1 VLSIAGYS
9 ESMTARLQVSK
20 KAIAKPKWSHYAVDA
35 GQNGWSTLMPE
46 TVFPSYWEG
55 LPMKKSIVLSFVLA
69 ASMSLA
75 ACGEKAADEA
85 ANAEALADNTMEA
98 VSNEAMG
105 AAESAANAADAAAGA
120 ATNAADAAST
130 AADAAKDAAGAAAE
144 AAANKM

>member
-1 VLSIAGYS
+1 
-9 ESMTARLQVSK
+9 MTACLQISK
-20 KAIAKPKWSHYAVDA
+20 KAIAKPKWSHYAVVA
-35 GQNGWSTLMPE
+35 GQNGCSTLTPE
-46 TVFPSYWEG
+46 TVFLSYWEG

-69 ASMSLA
+69 ASMGLA

-85 ANAEALADNTMEA
+85 ANAEAMADNTMES
-98 VSNEAMG
+98 VTNEALG
-105 AAESAANAADAAAGA
+105 AVDEAANAAGSAAEA

>member
-1 VLSIAGYS
+1 MSGRVHI
-9 ESMTARLQVSK
+9 SK
-20 KAIAKPKWSHYAVDA
+20 KAIAKPKWSHYAMDA
-35 GQNGWSTLMPE
+35 GQNGCSALMPE

-69 ASMSLA
+69 ASMGLA

-105 AAESAANAADAAAGA
+105 AVGDAANAAGSAAEA
-120 ATNAADAAST
+120 ATNAADAASS
-130 AADAAKDAAGAAAE
+130 AADAAKAAAGAAAD

>member
-1 VLSIAGYS
+1 MAGH
-9 ESMTARLQVSK
+9 LHINK

-69 ASMSLA
+69 ASMGLA

-98 VSNEAMG
+98 VTNEAMG
-105 AAESAANAADAAAGA
+105 AAETAANAADAAAGA
-120 ATNAADAAST
+120 ATNAADAASS
-130 AADAAKDAAGAAAE
+130 AADAAKSAAGAAAE

>member
-1 VLSIAGYS
+1 
-9 ESMTARLQVSK
+9 MTTRRQISK
-20 KAIAKPKWSHYAVDA
+20 KAIAKPKWSHYAVVA
-35 GQNGWSTLMPE
+35 GQNGFSALMPE

-69 ASMSLA
+69 ASMGLA

-105 AAESAANAADAAAGA
+105 AVEDAANAAGSAAEA

>member
-1 VLSIAGYS
+1 MV
-9 ESMTARLQVSK
+9 
-20 KAIAKPKWSHYAVDA
+20 A
-35 GQNGWSTLMPE
+35 GQNGFSTLMPE

-69 ASMSLA
+69 ASMGLA

-105 AAESAANAADAAAGA
+105 AVEDAANAAGSAADA

>member
-1 VLSIAGYS
+1 
-9 ESMTARLQVSK
+9 MTARLQISK
-20 KAIAKPKWSHYAVDA
+20 KAIAKPKWSHYAVVA
-35 GQNGWSTLMPE
+35 GQNGCSALMPE

-69 ASMSLA
+69 ASMGLA

-105 AAESAANAADAAAGA
+105 DAANAAGSAAEA
-120 ATNAADAAST
+120 ATNAADAASS
-130 AADAAKDAAGAAAE
+130 AADAAKAAAGAAAD

>member
-1 VLSIAGYS
+1 MSDHRQI
-9 ESMTARLQVSK
+9 SK
-20 KAIAKPKWSHYAVDA
+20 KAIAKPKWSHYAVVA
-35 GQNGWSTLMPE
+35 GQTGCSTLTPE
-46 TVFPSYWEG
+46 PVFPSYWEG

-69 ASMSLA
+69 ASMGLA

-98 VSNEAMG
+98 VSNDAMG
-105 AAESAANAADAAAGA
+105 VVEDATNAAGSAAEA

>member
-1 VLSIAGYS
+1 
-9 ESMTARLQVSK
+9 M
-20 KAIAKPKWSHYAVDA
+20 DA
-35 GQNGWSTLMPE
+35 GQNGCSTLMPE

-69 ASMSLA
+69 ASMGLA

-85 ANAEALADNTMEA
+85 ANAEAMADNTMEA

-105 AAESAANAADAAAGA
+105 AVGDAANAAGSAAEA
-120 ATNAADAAST
+120 ATNAADAASS
-130 AADAAKDAAGAAAE
+130 AADAAKAAAGAAAD